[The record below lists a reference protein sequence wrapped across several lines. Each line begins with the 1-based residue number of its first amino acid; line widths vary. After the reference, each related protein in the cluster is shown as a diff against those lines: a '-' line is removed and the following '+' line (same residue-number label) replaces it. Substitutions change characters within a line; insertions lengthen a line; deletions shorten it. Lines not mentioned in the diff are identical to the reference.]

1 MIRKVEKFTDDFIS
15 TGLVIVVVTIL
26 GFSVASIILR
36 WFNLSFSWIDPLV
49 RHLVFVLAFFGAAMA
64 SGKSRHIAIEILP
77 KFLENSGY
85 KKSLFVLNKF
95 ISLCTIVGATWLF
108 ASGVQFYNVEKEYG
122 RLSSLG
128 VHTSV
133 LVGII
138 PAGFA
143 LIFWRSLLAFLDF
156 REEEHELNNN

>member
-1 MIRKVEKFTDDFIS
+1 MIRKIEKITDTFIGQ
-15 TGLVIVVVTIL
+15 GLVVVVLTIL
-26 GFSVASIILR
+26 SFSVFSIILR

-49 RHLVFVLAFFGAAMA
+49 RHLVFILAFLGAAMA

-77 KFLENSGY
+77 KFLENSGR
-85 KKSLFVLNKF
+85 KRALFILNKF
-95 ISLCTIVGATWLF
+95 IALCTIVGATWLF
-108 ASGVQFYNVEKEYG
+108 ASGVQFYNVEKEFG

-128 VHTSV
+128 LHTSV

-156 REEEHELNNN
+156 KEDHELNND